1 MRNTVSF
8 LIYPTLIFTIAIS
21 TAQVPSFAE
30 SNGQSESPKVEKT
43 KTAKIVVTASRI
55 ETPLEQVASSVTVID
70 SEEIKERGVT
80 QALDILREVPGVDVA
95 RSGGLGGNTA
105 VFIRGANSEHT
116 LVLLDGVPINNPIS
130 NARFF
135 NFSSFTLDEIE
146 RVEVVRGPQSTLYG
160 SNALGGVINIITKR
174 GQGPLQGAVSVEAGS
189 QNTLI
194 ERGAISGGNES
205 INYSASVLRQD
216 TDGISAADSRLGNEE
231 RDGFH
236 NLGFSSRLGFTPDE
250 NQEISLTFRSQHS
263 TADLDA
269 GGGASQDDPNRLL
282 KNKQYFVRGEAALS
296 FFDSQVKPTFGV
308 AYVDEE
314 FTDNDDP
321 DEFRADLLR
330 SRYRGSR
337 LKFDMQQQFSLDED
351 LELLLGAE
359 TEEERGD
366 SDYLSVSS
374 FGPYESRFSERTAR
388 HNGYFAQIQGSG
400 WGVVY
405 PTAGVRL
412 DTNSGYGTELTW
424 RTGPTVLLGETG
436 AKIFGTVGTGFKSP
450 SLYQRFSDFGD
461 PELDA
466 EHSTGVDAGFE
477 QAFVDRKILS
487 GVTYF
492 YNNFDDLIDFD
503 PNTFKFMNIDKART
517 EGFEGFIEGQLSEQV
532 SIRGNYTL
540 TNTLNRTTYEELLRR
555 ARHKFG
561 AQLRYLPVEGA
572 VLRIDLLY
580 VGERADTDFSTYPA
594 SPVTLGGYTTVNVSG
609 NFTIRDGVEL
619 FTRIENLFDR
629 NYQEVLGFG
638 TPGISAFGGIRV
650 SL

>member
-1 MRNTVSF
+1 
-8 LIYPTLIFTIAIS
+8 
-21 TAQVPSFAE
+21 
-30 SNGQSESPKVEKT
+30 
-43 KTAKIVVTASRI
+43 
-55 ETPLEQVASSVTVID
+55 VTVID
-70 SEEIKERGVT
+70 AQEIKERGVT
-80 QALDILREVPGVDVA
+80 QALDVLREVPGVDVV

-174 GQGPLQGAVSVEAGS
+174 GQGPVKGSVSVEAGS
-189 QNTLI
+189 QNTMI

-205 INYSASVLRQD
+205 INYSAAMLRQD
-216 TDGISAADSRLGNEE
+216 TDGVSAADSRLGNEE

-236 NLGFSSRLGFTPDE
+236 NLGFSSRVGFSPDK
-250 NQEISLTFRSQHS
+250 NQEISLAFRTQHS

-269 GGGASQDDPNRLL
+269 GGGVSQDDPNRMI
-282 KNKQYFVRGEAALS
+282 KNKQYFIRGEAALS
-296 FFDSQVKPTFGV
+296 FFDERIKPTFGA

-321 DEFRADLLR
+321 DQLRADLLR

-337 LKFDMQQQFSLDED
+337 LKFDMQQQLTLVKGLD
-351 LELLLGAE
+351 LLLGAE

-374 FGPYESRFSERTAR
+374 FGPYEARFSERTAR
-388 HNGYFAQIQGSG
+388 HNGYFAQIQGEA
-400 WGVVY
+400 WEVFY

-424 RTGPTVLLGETG
+424 RTGPTVLLKESGT
-436 AKIFGTVGTGFKSP
+436 KIFGTVGTGFKSP

-466 EHSTGVDAGFE
+466 EHSTGVDAGLE
-477 QAFVDRKILS
+477 QELLEQRLFA
-487 GVTYF
+487 GTTYF

-503 PNTFKFMNIDKART
+503 PNSFKFMNIEKART
-517 EGFEGFIEGQLSEQV
+517 EGLESFVEGRFSEQLSL
-532 SIRGNYTL
+532 RGNYTL

-555 ARHKFG
+555 ARHKLG
-561 AQLRYLPVEGA
+561 AQLRYQPVEGA
-572 VLRIDLLY
+572 VFRIDLLY
-580 VGERADTDFSTYPA
+580 VGARADTDFSTYPA
-594 SPVTLGGYTTVNVSG
+594 TPVTLGGYTTVNLSG
-609 NFTIRDGVEL
+609 NFNISEGVEI

-629 NYQEVLGFG
+629 NYQEVFGFG
-638 TPGISAFGGIRV
+638 TPGLSAFGGVRV
-650 SL
+650 NL